1 MLSSSIQL
9 SWSVFLLGSTHV
21 LLLQGVGV
29 QHGGWLWQGLLQL
42 QVSFLL
48 DGLGVLESLDQFHF
62 QLLHL
67 SDLVHLTVSQLL
79 FFLTSI
85 FMVSSGDHLLSS
97 SLLLDLHLGES
108 LRLESNLILHL
119 IFLFHS
125 KIILS
130 LFLLVLL
137 LYHFSL
143 FRFFLLLQQQSVLDF
158 LFLVVPLLGNHVII
172 LTHLSLLLVLKLNV
186 KDFLKH
192 ID

>member
-62 QLLHL
+62 QFLHL

-97 SLLLDLHLGES
+97 SLLLNLHLGES

-119 IFLFHS
+119 IFLFYS

-192 ID
+192 ND